1 MTITR
6 APRPES
12 NFYILDKRISED
24 KRLSWGARGL
34 LIFLLG
40 KPDSWSVS
48 INHLRDETK
57 STAKPTGRDGVY
69 GLLDELIQ
77 SGYVIRS
84 QERAESGGFANNA
97 YTVRESPL
105 PDLPYTANPYPAN
118 PTLVST
124 DKNQGLNKIKTSSPK
139 RLSDDTFDVFWK
151 VYPKKVS
158 KADALKAWK
167 KIDVGLLEKIMVA
180 LSAHR
185 CCEQWVK
192 DNGQFIPNAATWLN
206 KQKWEDEVNPYVAG
220 QTNTGTSGQS
230 RPSLVDRVRQA
241 NAHLYD
247 DEPPAYIDDREWPEF
262 DGLREVDGQVVGSD
276 DGDVRP

>member
-24 KRLSWGARGL
+24 MRLSWGARGL

-57 STAKPTGRDGVY
+57 GSSKPTGRDGVY
-69 GLLDELIQ
+69 GLLEELITA
-77 SGYVIRS
+77 GYVIRS
-84 QERAESGGFANNA
+84 QERAQSGGFSKNA
-97 YTVRESPL
+97 YMVHESPL
-105 PDLPYTANPYPAN
+105 PDLPYPANPYPAK
-118 PTLVST
+118 PTLVSIDT
-124 DKNQGLNKIKTSSPK
+124 KQELNKIKTSSPK
-139 RLSDDTFDVFWK
+139 RLSDDTFELFWRL
-151 VYPKKVS
+151 YPKKVS
-158 KADALKAWK
+158 KSDALKAWK
-167 KIDVGLLEKIMVA
+167 KIDIGLLEKIMVA

-192 DNGQFIPNAATWLN
+192 DKGQFIPNAATWLN
-206 KQKWEDEVNPYVAG
+206 KQKWEDEVTPYAAG
-220 QTNTGTSGQS
+220 QPNSGTGGQS

-241 NAHLYD
+241 NAHLD
-247 DEPPAYIDDREWPEF
+247 DEPPPYVDDREWPEF
-262 DGLREVDGQVVGSD
+262 DGLREVDGQVMGSD